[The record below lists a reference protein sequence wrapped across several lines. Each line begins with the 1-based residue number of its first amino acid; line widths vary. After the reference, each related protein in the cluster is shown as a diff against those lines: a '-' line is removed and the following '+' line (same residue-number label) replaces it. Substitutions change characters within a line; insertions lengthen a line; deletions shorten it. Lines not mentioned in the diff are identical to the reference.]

1 MSDKRQM
8 IPIAGLLATA
18 AVAIYMVVQ
27 LSAQTASQ
35 VTGNFT
41 NATRAEVRDAQG
53 QVVLEGQFVAVGEDD
68 DDVERKAALKPTAA
82 GADAG
87 GEAEVEFEKSGAV
100 TQEVEFSARGLQPGA
115 TFTFVI
121 DGQDVATATADQRG
135 RAEVELEVSMP
146 GASGTK

>member
-8 IPIAGLLATA
+8 IPIAGLLVTA

-27 LSAQTASQ
+27 LSAQTTSQ

-53 QVVLEGQFVAVGEDD
+53 QVVLEGQFVAVVEDD

-82 GADAG
+82 DADAA

-115 TFTFVI
+115 TVTFVI
-121 DGQDVATATADQRG
+121 DGQDVATAIADQRG

-146 GASGTK
+146 GAPRTK